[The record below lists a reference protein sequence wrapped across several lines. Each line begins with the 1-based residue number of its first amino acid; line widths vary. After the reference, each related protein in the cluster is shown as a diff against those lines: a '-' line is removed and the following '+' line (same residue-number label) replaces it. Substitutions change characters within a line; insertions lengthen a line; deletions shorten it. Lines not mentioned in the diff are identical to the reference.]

1 MKSPQSK
8 TILISGAGVAGPA
21 LAYWLN
27 KYGYKVTIV
36 ERAPTIR
43 DGGYAVDFRG
53 NAIEVLRRMGILD
66 EVKQAQTHTGTVHFV
81 DANNKRLADMP
92 SIFLSGELEIL
103 RGDLGKILYNLTKA
117 STEYIFND
125 SITAIKEAEDG
136 VTVEFKKA
144 KPREF
149 DLVVG
154 ADGPHSIVRS
164 LVFGQESQF
173 IKHLGY
179 CVSIFTTENYLK
191 LDHTGLYHATPGKLS
206 AIYSARN
213 NTEAKVSFYFAAPEI
228 TNVSHDTAEQKKIV
242 ANKYANEGWEVPKF
256 LKAMQDSKD
265 FYFDTIDQ
273 IRMPK
278 WSRGRVV
285 LLGDAG
291 YCASPLSGTGTG
303 LAIVGAYILAG
314 ELKRADG
321 DLATAFT
328 NYEQAMRP
336 YVKKA
341 QALPNLLGP
350 LMIPKSRLIIS
361 FMIGLLRV
369 VTGLR
374 LDKLVAKI
382 ARQPSDAVRL
392 HEY

>member
-1 MKSPQSK
+1 MKVR

-66 EVKQAQTHTGTVHFV
+66 EVKKSQTNTGAVSFV
-81 DANNKRLADMP
+81 DANGKRLADMP
-92 SIFLSGELEIL
+92 PIFLSGEFEIL
-103 RGDLGKILYNLTKA
+103 RGDLGKILYDLTKD
-117 STEYIFND
+117 STEYIFDD
-125 SITAIKEAEDG
+125 SITDIQEMEDS
-136 VTVEFKKA
+136 VKVAFRNS
-144 KPREF
+144 KPRTF

-164 LVFGQESQF
+164 LVFGDESQF

-179 CVSIFTTENYLK
+179 CVSIFTTKNYLN

-228 TNVSHDTAEQKKIV
+228 INAGHDIVEQKKIV
-242 ANKYANEGWEVPKF
+242 TNKFAQEGWEVPKF

-273 IRMPK
+273 VRMK
-278 WSRGRVV
+278 RWSKGRVV

-314 ELKRADG
+314 ELKRANSDYE
-321 DLATAFT
+321 TAFA

-341 QALPNLLGP
+341 HALPTLLGP
-350 LMIPKSRLIIS
+350 LMIPKSRIV
-361 FMIGLLRV
+361 MGGRIGLLRI
-369 VTGLR
+369 VTALR

-392 HEY
+392 QDY